1 MECATSHFLETTFS
15 NNNIKYKTINS
26 HIQSFDWKVRDLEP
40 VRKEKKH
47 YSESIIY
54 MATCRVGK

>member
-40 VRKEKKH
+40 VRKEKN
-47 YSESIIY
+47 IIQSQLY
-54 MATCRVGK
+54 IWQPAA